1 MALSKSRFCK
11 RKHTSSQASDG
22 EDTHPSSKR
31 DAPPGEISPPDGIK
45 SPAKSASELSPS
57 QKGKQHRRLTVSQRI
72 ILWILVYIGKD
83 FRISESGVNTET
95 KKEYHITANVQKMVM
110 SCAVRRMEKARRAG
124 KTNYDLAETVSRAL
138 DRMKKLTHQHE
149 YLDLKCSNGGPSD
162 FRERLEWADFH
173 VMLAEEQL
181 ENEAEME
188 PKKQKPQEQ
197 DKQRSRKHDVANKDQ
212 AEGEASQYPMQQ
224 SWQEAT
230 LPPGE
235 KELPKQNVA
244 EGPTESQS
252 NPEQHAL
259 HTNEPASGQRLDATN
274 ISSAVARPMYVDNL
288 RQLQPQSPME
298 LGGFE
303 NREAAQAPSLPSA
316 LATSLPSYHE
326 LRACVDACRRSPRT
340 TACEQLAYRGP
351 LPSLSP
357 LAVDTES
364 ASLTSAGVLLS
375 TTPSR
380 EQFVLRMLPPPVP
393 LAPESPLAISSPSQ
407 SRNHRGPSDYHPSG
421 PANPF
426 AGAVQQQSSPPS
438 FHRHERRDAIWQL
451 PTTAF
456 LAQNIPVPS
465 VESATTSWMQ
475 SGYYPTPAPAQ
486 APAPSRRVAR
496 YRARIAPV
504 IEAHVQGES
513 ALKTIMTSPRR
524 WFRERRD
531 DEHRWQ

>member
-149 YLDLKCSNGGPSD
+149 YLDLKCSDGGPSD

-212 AEGEASQYPMQQ
+212 AEDEASQYPMQQ
-224 SWQEAT
+224 SWQGSDIASRR
-230 LPPGE
+230 
-235 KELPKQNVA
+235 
-244 EGPTESQS
+244 EG
-252 NPEQHAL
+252 
-259 HTNEPASGQRLDATN
+259 ASKA
-274 ISSAVARPMYVDNL
+274 
-288 RQLQPQSPME
+288 
-298 LGGFE
+298 
-303 NREAAQAPSLPSA
+303 
-316 LATSLPSYHE
+316 
-326 LRACVDACRRSPRT
+326 
-340 TACEQLAYRGP
+340 
-351 LPSLSP
+351 
-357 LAVDTES
+357 
-364 ASLTSAGVLLS
+364 
-375 TTPSR
+375 
-380 EQFVLRMLPPPVP
+380 
-393 LAPESPLAISSPSQ
+393 
-407 SRNHRGPSDYHPSG
+407 
-421 PANPF
+421 
-426 AGAVQQQSSPPS
+426 
-438 FHRHERRDAIWQL
+438 ERRRR
-451 PTTAF
+451 PYRE
-456 LAQNIPVPS
+456 S
-465 VESATTSWMQ
+465 VE
-475 SGYYPTPAPAQ
+475 P
-486 APAPSRRVAR
+486 
-496 YRARIAPV
+496 RAACT
-504 IEAHVQGES
+504 AHQRTG
-513 ALKTIMTSPRR
+513 LWTKT
-524 WFRERRD
+524 
-531 DEHRWQ
+531 